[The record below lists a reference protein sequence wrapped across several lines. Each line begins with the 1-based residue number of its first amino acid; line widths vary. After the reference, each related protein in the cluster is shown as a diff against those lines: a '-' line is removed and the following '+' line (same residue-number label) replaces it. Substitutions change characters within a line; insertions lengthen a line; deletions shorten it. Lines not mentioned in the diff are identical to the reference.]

1 MLGWL
6 NKLVLYLGGLVMRS
20 DWETYKLSEIVLII
34 GGGTPKR
41 SQKEYWEGGTIPWLS
56 VKDFNGPNRY
66 VEVTSE
72 KITEQGLSK
81 SSTKIL
87 NSGDLIISARG
98 TVGEIAQLKK
108 PMAFNQSCY
117 GLRALQ
123 THTINNYLY
132 YLIKFHIDSLRQN
145 AHGGVFDT
153 ITTDTFKLVDV
164 ILPPLAE
171 QKRIAALLGSLDDLI
186 ENNRKMNEVLEE
198 MAQAIFKS
206 WFIDFDGVPEEDLVE
221 SELGLIPRGWEV
233 KPITSLIQLNPRLK
247 VNKDRITKYIDM
259 KALSTNSC
267 EITSFIEREFQGGGS
282 KFENGDTLLA
292 RITPCLENGKTAF
305 VSLLD
310 KGEIAVGSTEFI
322 VLRATDKVCAEWVYC
337 LARSNTFRSFA
348 ISNMTG
354 SSGRQRVPDNCFSN
368 FHMPEPNSD
377 IMFRFKE
384 LTESLFQQIASN
396 QKKIQTL
403 SELRDTLLPK
413 LISGELRIPEAEKI
427 VEDLL

>member
-1 MLGWL
+1 
-6 NKLVLYLGGLVMRS
+6 MRS
-20 DWETYKLSEIVLII
+20 DWTTYKLSEIVLII

-41 SQKEYWEGGTIPWLS
+41 SQKEYWEGGTIDWLS
-56 VKDFNGPNRY
+56 VKDFKGLTRY
-66 VEVTSE
+66 VEITSE

-117 GLRALQ
+117 GIRALE

-132 YLIKFHIDSLRQN
+132 YLIKFHISSLRQN
-145 AHGGVFDT
+145 AHGGIFDT
-153 ITTDTFKLVDV
+153 ITTDTFKLIDV
-164 ILPPLAE
+164 VLPPLAE

-186 ENNRKMNEVLEE
+186 ENTRKMNEILEE

-233 KPITSLIQLNPRLK
+233 GDAYHYAKLNIENWTHSKHPDTVEYVDISNTNWGSIDKTTTYNWLNAPSRARRVLKKGDTIIGCVRPDNGAYSLIYQDGL
-247 VNKDRITKYIDM
+247 T
-259 KALSTNSC
+259 
-267 EITSFIEREFQGGGS
+267 
-282 KFENGDTLLA
+282 
-292 RITPCLENGKTAF
+292 
-305 VSLLD
+305 
-310 KGEIAVGSTEFI
+310 GSTGFAVLTPRKDCYKEFI
-322 VLRATDKVCAEWVYC
+322 YLASTQLDYIKYLGHLADGGAYPAIKPSVIMDQKLPIPPTDI
-337 LARSNTFRSFA
+337 LNHFSL
-348 ISNMTG
+348 ITG
-354 SSGRQRVPDNCFSN
+354 NLLQTV
-368 FHMPEPNSD
+368 
-377 IMFRFKE
+377 FKNRE
-384 LTESLFQQIASN
+384 Q
-396 QKKIQTL
+396 IQTL

-427 VEDLL
+427 VEDIL